1 MGTINNFTVA
11 KVTTALILF
20 GLFCANSYM
29 IFEQYIGK
37 KMVTSSNV
45 VVIETEKQTLPA
57 IVICRENAFTDGQ
70 KDMSKLDAFLDN
82 TLNLIY
88 YVDDNNDG
96 IYLETISSTLKRES
110 VYSFTRGFCHVLK
123 YMPKV

>member
-1 MGTINNFTVA
+1 MGKINNFTVA

-45 VVIETEKQTLPA
+45 VVVETEKQTLPA
-57 IVICRENAFTDGQ
+57 IVICRENAFTDGK
-70 KDMSKLDAFLDN
+70 KDMSKLDAFLNN
-82 TLNLIY
+82 TLSLILD
-88 YVDDNNDG
+88 VSDTENHP
-96 IYLETISSTLKRES
+96 LEKNSTRLKRQYI
-110 VYSFTRGFCHVLK
+110 YSFTRGLCHVVK
-123 YMPKV
+123 YIPQV

>member
-1 MGTINNFTVA
+1 MGKINNFTVA

-45 VVIETEKQTLPA
+45 VVVETERQTLPA
-57 IVICRENAFTDGQ
+57 IVICRENAFTDGK
-70 KDMSKLDAFLDN
+70 KDMSKLDAFLNN
-82 TLNLIY
+82 TLSLTLD
-88 YVDDNNDG
+88 VSDKENDP
-96 IYLETISSTLKRES
+96 LEKNSTRLKRQYI
-110 VYSFTRGFCHVLK
+110 YSFTRGLCHVVK
-123 YMPKV
+123 YIPQV

>member
-1 MGTINNFTVA
+1 MGKINNFTVA

-57 IVICRENAFTDGQ
+57 IVICRENAFTDGK
-70 KDMSKLDAFLDN
+70 KDMSKLDAFLNN
-82 TLNLIY
+82 TLSLTLD
-88 YVDDNNDG
+88 VSDKENDP
-96 IYLETISSTLKRES
+96 LEKNSTRLKRQYI
-110 VYSFTRGFCHVLK
+110 YSFTRGLCHVVK
-123 YMPKV
+123 YIPQV

>member
-1 MGTINNFTVA
+1 MGKINNFTVA

-45 VVIETEKQTLPA
+45 VVVETERQTLPA
-57 IVICRENAFTDGQ
+57 IVICRENAFTDGK
-70 KDMSKLDAFLDN
+70 KDMSKLDAFLNN
-82 TLNLIY
+82 TLSLILD
-88 YVDDNNDG
+88 VSDTENHP
-96 IYLETISSTLKRES
+96 LEKNSTRLKRQYI
-110 VYSFTRGFCHVLK
+110 YSFTRGLCHVVK
-123 YMPKV
+123 YIPQV

>member
-1 MGTINNFTVA
+1 MGKINNFTVA

-45 VVIETEKQTLPA
+45 VVVETEKQTLPA
-57 IVICRENAFTDGQ
+57 VVICRENAFTDGK
-70 KDMSKLDAFLDN
+70 KDMSKLDAFINN
-82 TLNLIY
+82 TLSLTY
-88 YVDDNNDG
+88 DVSDKENDP
-96 IYLETISSTLKRES
+96 LEKNSTRLKRQYI
-110 VYSFTRGFCHVLK
+110 YSFTRGLCLVLT
-123 YMPKV
+123 YIPQV

>member
-1 MGTINNFTVA
+1 MGKINNFTVA

-45 VVIETEKQTLPA
+45 VVVETERQTLPA
-57 IVICRENAFTDGQ
+57 IVICRENAFTDGK
-70 KDMSKLDAFLDN
+70 KDMSNLDAFLNN
-82 TLNLIY
+82 TLSLSY
-88 YVDDNNDG
+88 DVSDKENDPLG
-96 IYLETISSTLKRES
+96 KNSTRLKRQYI
-110 VYSFTRGFCHVLK
+110 YSFTRGLCHVLK
-123 YMPKV
+123 YIPQV

>member
-1 MGTINNFTVA
+1 MGKINNFTVA

-45 VVIETEKQTLPA
+45 VVVETDRQTLPA
-57 IVICRENAFTDGQ
+57 IVICRENAFTDGK
-70 KDMSKLDAFLDN
+70 KDMSKLDAFLNN
-82 TLNLIY
+82 TLSLTY
-88 YVDDNNDG
+88 DVSDKDNHP
-96 IYLETISSTLKRES
+96 LEKNSTRLKQQ
-110 VYSFTRGFCHVLK
+110 YI
-123 YMPKV
+123 